1 MKSILSLIISCLLF
15 ALMLIGCSSSKETEK
30 KEIPEVKA
38 VEITKQSVVKNKD
51 FVIKEKEFE
60 DRNLI
65 KSEKIK
71 SIDKVSFDL
80 SPDGLPVN
88 GRKTA
93 REQYDSDGF
102 LIELIFFNHSGNVGT
117 KYEYKYNNAGSRIET
132 LRINSEGEPYKR
144 YTYEYNKHIN
154 KIKSTCYSITGKME
168 NFYIYEY
175 DKKGNLIND
184 LWFNADSTL
193 EYKIVNKY
201 DTDDKKIESEMYLP
215 NGYGDNKI
223 EYFYDKK
230 GYLIEEV
237 HYNAENS
244 KTGITQSLYKNF

>member
-1 MKSILSLIISCLLF
+1 
-15 ALMLIGCSSSKETEK
+15 MLAGCTSSKEIEK
-30 KEIPEVKA
+30 KEVLEVKA
-38 VEITKQSVVKNKD
+38 VEITKLSVMNNKE

-60 DRNLI
+60 DRSLI

-80 SPDGLPVN
+80 SPNGVPVN

-102 LIELIFFNHSGNVGT
+102 LNELVFFDPAGEVGT
-117 KYEYKYNNAGSRIET
+117 KYEYKYNNAGNRIET
-132 LRINSEGEPYKR
+132 LRINSEGVPYKR

-168 NFYIYEY
+168 KFYIYEY
-175 DKKGNLIND
+175 DEKGNLIND

-201 DTDDKKIESEMYLP
+201 DTDGKKIESEMYLP
-215 NGYGDNKI
+215 GGEGDNKI
-223 EYFYDKK
+223 KYFYDKK
-230 GYLIEEV
+230 GNLIEEV
-237 HYNAENS
+237 HYNAEDS
-244 KTGITQSLYKNF
+244 KTGITQCLYKYF